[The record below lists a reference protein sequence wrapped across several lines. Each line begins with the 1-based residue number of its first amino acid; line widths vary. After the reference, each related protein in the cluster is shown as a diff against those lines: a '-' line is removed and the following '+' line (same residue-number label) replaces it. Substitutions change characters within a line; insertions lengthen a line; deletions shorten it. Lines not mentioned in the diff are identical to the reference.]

1 MKKFYSVFGFLA
13 LLLLAGTALFHL
25 ALPDKA
31 YSETEKRNL
40 AGAPV
45 LSAERIFDG
54 RAMTDIEA
62 YAADQFPLRA
72 FWMHARM
79 NLMQAEGLRENEGVV
94 LLSDGSLAECFDGW
108 DEEKMTALAGALR
121 RFAGE
126 NEFRA
131 VYLLPVT
138 TKSGLYPE
146 LFPDWLTPASQRLCA
161 ERLKEELRR
170 EVTVLDGCVYI
181 YGMVESPGIVAQ
193 PASILRVFYGFRP
206 DMNRRLELLAEKL
219 EPVLNQAGIE
229 GHFTEQIQR
238 EALQKFS
245 YVSPLGAA
253 GLYFDAV
260 SGDFLKEGE
269 PRSLFVGLIK
279 EIEALGNGMGIQFEK
294 SLVDVNLKL
303 MDSFTKDLTTS
314 MQRDVAHG
322 GPSEFDGL
330 VHRVPRLGKEYHVP
344 TPLYD
349 KISDWGIKNNI
360 R

>member
-1 MKKFYSVFGFLA
+1 MKFAVLG
-13 LLLLAGTALFHL
+13 AG
-25 ALPDKA
+25 
-31 YSETEKRNL
+31 
-40 AGAPV
+40 
-45 LSAERIFDG
+45 
-54 RAMTDIEA
+54 
-62 YAADQFPLRA
+62 
-72 FWMHARM
+72 
-79 NLMQAEGLRENEGVV
+79 GVGGIV
-94 LLSDGSLAECFDGW
+94 GGYL
-108 DEEKMTALAGALR
+108 ALAGNDVTFIARGKHLAAIKEKGLLLR
-121 RFAGE
+121 TSHRGDLAVPTAKGCAIDEYDDTPDVIFVCFKYYSLPAAIEFAKRYAGD
-126 NEFRA
+126 NTLVIPLLNVFGTGA
-131 VYLLPVT
+131 VMQKEL
-138 TKSGLYPE
+138 SG
-146 LFPDWLTPASQRLCA
+146 
-161 ERLKEELRR
+161 
-170 EVTVLDGCVYI
+170 VTVLDGCVYI

-219 EPVLNQAGIE
+219 EPVLNKAGIE

-322 GPSEFDGL
+322 RPSEFDGL
-330 VHRVPRLGKEYHVP
+330 VHRVSRLGKEYHVP

>member
-1 MKKFYSVFGFLA
+1 MKFAVLG
-13 LLLLAGTALFHL
+13 AG
-25 ALPDKA
+25 
-31 YSETEKRNL
+31 
-40 AGAPV
+40 
-45 LSAERIFDG
+45 
-54 RAMTDIEA
+54 
-62 YAADQFPLRA
+62 
-72 FWMHARM
+72 
-79 NLMQAEGLRENEGVV
+79 GVGGIV
-94 LLSDGSLAECFDGW
+94 GGYL
-108 DEEKMTALAGALR
+108 ALAGNDVTFIARGKHLAAIKEKGLLLR
-121 RFAGE
+121 TSHRGDLAVPTAKGCAIDEYDDTTDVIFVCFKYYSLPAAIEFAKRYAGD
-126 NEFRA
+126 NTLVIPLLNVFGTGA
-131 VYLLPVT
+131 VMQKELP
-138 TKSGLYPE
+138 G
-146 LFPDWLTPASQRLCA
+146 
-161 ERLKEELRR
+161 
-170 EVTVLDGCVYI
+170 VTVLDGCVYI

-206 DMNRRLELLAEKL
+206 EMNRRLELLAEKL
-219 EPVLNQAGIE
+219 EPVLNKAGIE

-330 VHRVPRLGKEYHVP
+330 VHRVPRLGKEYHVS

>member
-1 MKKFYSVFGFLA
+1 MKFAVLG
-13 LLLLAGTALFHL
+13 AG
-25 ALPDKA
+25 
-31 YSETEKRNL
+31 
-40 AGAPV
+40 
-45 LSAERIFDG
+45 
-54 RAMTDIEA
+54 
-62 YAADQFPLRA
+62 
-72 FWMHARM
+72 
-79 NLMQAEGLRENEGVV
+79 GVGGIV
-94 LLSDGSLAECFDGW
+94 GGYL
-108 DEEKMTALAGALR
+108 ALAGNDVTFIARGKHLAAIKEKGLLLR
-121 RFAGE
+121 TSHRGDLAVPTAKGCAIDEYDDTPDVIFVCFKYYSLPAAIEFAKRYAGD
-126 NEFRA
+126 NTLVIPLLNVFGTGA
-131 VYLLPVT
+131 VMQKELP
-138 TKSGLYPE
+138 G
-146 LFPDWLTPASQRLCA
+146 
-161 ERLKEELRR
+161 
-170 EVTVLDGCVYI
+170 VTVLDGCVYI

-206 DMNRRLELLAEKL
+206 EMNRRLELLAEKL
-219 EPVLNQAGIE
+219 EPVLNKAGIE

-330 VHRVPRLGKEYHVP
+330 VHRVSRLGKEYHVP

>member
-1 MKKFYSVFGFLA
+1 MKFAVLG
-13 LLLLAGTALFHL
+13 AG
-25 ALPDKA
+25 
-31 YSETEKRNL
+31 
-40 AGAPV
+40 
-45 LSAERIFDG
+45 
-54 RAMTDIEA
+54 
-62 YAADQFPLRA
+62 
-72 FWMHARM
+72 
-79 NLMQAEGLRENEGVV
+79 GVGGIV
-94 LLSDGSLAECFDGW
+94 GGYL
-108 DEEKMTALAGALR
+108 ALAGNDVTFIARGKHLAAIKEKGLLLR
-121 RFAGE
+121 TSHRGDLAVPTAKGCAIDEYDDTPDVIFVCFKYYSLPAAIEFAKRYAGD
-126 NEFRA
+126 NTLVIPLLNVFGTGA
-131 VYLLPVT
+131 VMQKELP
-138 TKSGLYPE
+138 G
-146 LFPDWLTPASQRLCA
+146 
-161 ERLKEELRR
+161 
-170 EVTVLDGCVYI
+170 VTVLDGCVYI

-219 EPVLNQAGIE
+219 EPVLNKAGIE

-294 SLVDVNLKL
+294 SLVDINLKL

-349 KISDWGIKNNI
+349 KISNWGIKNNI
-360 R
+360 C

>member
-1 MKKFYSVFGFLA
+1 MKFAVLG
-13 LLLLAGTALFHL
+13 AG
-25 ALPDKA
+25 
-31 YSETEKRNL
+31 
-40 AGAPV
+40 
-45 LSAERIFDG
+45 
-54 RAMTDIEA
+54 
-62 YAADQFPLRA
+62 
-72 FWMHARM
+72 
-79 NLMQAEGLRENEGVV
+79 GVGGIV
-94 LLSDGSLAECFDGW
+94 GGYL
-108 DEEKMTALAGALR
+108 ALAGNDVTFIARGKHLAAIKEKGLLLR
-121 RFAGE
+121 TSHRGDLAVPTAKGCAIDEYDDTPDVIFVCFKYYSLPAAIEFAKRYAGD
-126 NEFRA
+126 NTLVIPLLNVFGTGA
-131 VYLLPVT
+131 VMQKELP
-138 TKSGLYPE
+138 G
-146 LFPDWLTPASQRLCA
+146 
-161 ERLKEELRR
+161 
-170 EVTVLDGCVYI
+170 VTVLDGCVYI

-206 DMNRRLELLAEKL
+206 EMNRRLELLAEKL
-219 EPVLNQAGIE
+219 EPVLNKAGIE

-279 EIEALGNGMGIQFEK
+279 EIEELGNGMGIQFEK

>member
-1 MKKFYSVFGFLA
+1 MKFAVLG
-13 LLLLAGTALFHL
+13 AG
-25 ALPDKA
+25 
-31 YSETEKRNL
+31 
-40 AGAPV
+40 
-45 LSAERIFDG
+45 
-54 RAMTDIEA
+54 
-62 YAADQFPLRA
+62 
-72 FWMHARM
+72 
-79 NLMQAEGLRENEGVV
+79 GVGGIV
-94 LLSDGSLAECFDGW
+94 GGYL
-108 DEEKMTALAGALR
+108 ALAGNDVTFIARGKHLAAIKEKGLLLR
-121 RFAGE
+121 TSHRGDLAVPTAKGCAIDEYDDTPDVIFVCFKYYSLPTAIEFAKRYAGDHTLVIPLL
-126 NEFRA
+126 NVFGTGA
-131 VYLLPVT
+131 VMQKELP
-138 TKSGLYPE
+138 G
-146 LFPDWLTPASQRLCA
+146 
-161 ERLKEELRR
+161 
-170 EVTVLDGCVYI
+170 VTVLDGCVYI

-219 EPVLNQAGIE
+219 EPVLNKAGIE

-303 MDSFTKDLTTS
+303 MDSFTKGLTTS

-349 KISDWGIKNNI
+349 KISNWGRKKHIS
-360 R
+360 

>member
-1 MKKFYSVFGFLA
+1 MKFA
-13 LLLLAGTALFHL
+13 LLGAG
-25 ALPDKA
+25 
-31 YSETEKRNL
+31 
-40 AGAPV
+40 
-45 LSAERIFDG
+45 
-54 RAMTDIEA
+54 
-62 YAADQFPLRA
+62 
-72 FWMHARM
+72 
-79 NLMQAEGLRENEGVV
+79 GVGGIV
-94 LLSDGSLAECFDGW
+94 GGYL
-108 DEEKMTALAGALR
+108 ALAGNDVTFIARGKHLAAIKEKGLLLR
-121 RFAGE
+121 TSHRGDLAVPTAKGCAIDEYDDTPDVIFVCFKYYSLPAAIEFAKRYAGD
-126 NEFRA
+126 NTLVIPLLNVFGTGA
-131 VYLLPVT
+131 VMQKELP
-138 TKSGLYPE
+138 G
-146 LFPDWLTPASQRLCA
+146 
-161 ERLKEELRR
+161 
-170 EVTVLDGCVYI
+170 VTVLDGCVYI

-219 EPVLNQAGIE
+219 EPVLNKAGIE

>member
-1 MKKFYSVFGFLA
+1 MKFAVLG
-13 LLLLAGTALFHL
+13 AG
-25 ALPDKA
+25 
-31 YSETEKRNL
+31 
-40 AGAPV
+40 
-45 LSAERIFDG
+45 
-54 RAMTDIEA
+54 
-62 YAADQFPLRA
+62 
-72 FWMHARM
+72 
-79 NLMQAEGLRENEGVV
+79 GVGGIV
-94 LLSDGSLAECFDGW
+94 GGYL
-108 DEEKMTALAGALR
+108 ALAGNDVTFIARGKHLAAIKENGLLLR
-121 RFAGE
+121 TSHRGDLAVPTAKGCAIDEYDDTPDVIFVCFKYYSLPAAIEFSKRYAGDHTLVIPLL
-126 NEFRA
+126 NVFGTGA
-131 VYLLPVT
+131 VMQKKLP
-138 TKSGLYPE
+138 G
-146 LFPDWLTPASQRLCA
+146 
-161 ERLKEELRR
+161 
-170 EVTVLDGCVYI
+170 VTVLDGCVYI

-349 KISDWGIKNNI
+349 KISEWGIKNNI

>member
-1 MKKFYSVFGFLA
+1 MKFAVLG
-13 LLLLAGTALFHL
+13 AG
-25 ALPDKA
+25 
-31 YSETEKRNL
+31 
-40 AGAPV
+40 
-45 LSAERIFDG
+45 
-54 RAMTDIEA
+54 
-62 YAADQFPLRA
+62 
-72 FWMHARM
+72 
-79 NLMQAEGLRENEGVV
+79 GVGGIV
-94 LLSDGSLAECFDGW
+94 GGYL
-108 DEEKMTALAGALR
+108 ALAGNDVTFIARGKHLAAIKEKGLLLR
-121 RFAGE
+121 TSHRGDLAVPTAKGCAIDEYDDTPDVIFVCFKYYSLPAAIEFAKRYAGD
-126 NEFRA
+126 NTLVIPLLNVFGTGA
-131 VYLLPVT
+131 VMQKELP
-138 TKSGLYPE
+138 G
-146 LFPDWLTPASQRLCA
+146 
-161 ERLKEELRR
+161 
-170 EVTVLDGCVYI
+170 VTVLDGCVYI

-219 EPVLNQAGIE
+219 EPVLNKAGIE

-330 VHRVPRLGKEYHVP
+330 VHRVPRLGKEYHVS

>member
-1 MKKFYSVFGFLA
+1 MKFAVLG
-13 LLLLAGTALFHL
+13 AG
-25 ALPDKA
+25 
-31 YSETEKRNL
+31 
-40 AGAPV
+40 
-45 LSAERIFDG
+45 
-54 RAMTDIEA
+54 
-62 YAADQFPLRA
+62 
-72 FWMHARM
+72 
-79 NLMQAEGLRENEGVV
+79 GVGGIV
-94 LLSDGSLAECFDGW
+94 GGYL
-108 DEEKMTALAGALR
+108 ALAGNDVTFIARGKHLAAIKEKGLLLR
-121 RFAGE
+121 TSHRGDLAVPTAKGCAIDEYDDTPDVIFVCFKYYSLPAAIEFAKRYAGD
-126 NEFRA
+126 NTLVIPLLNVFGTGA
-131 VYLLPVT
+131 VMQKELP
-138 TKSGLYPE
+138 G
-146 LFPDWLTPASQRLCA
+146 
-161 ERLKEELRR
+161 
-170 EVTVLDGCVYI
+170 VTVLDGCVYI

-219 EPVLNQAGIE
+219 EPVLNKAGIE

-330 VHRVPRLGKEYHVP
+330 VHRVSRLGKEYHVP

>member
-1 MKKFYSVFGFLA
+1 MKFAVLG
-13 LLLLAGTALFHL
+13 AG
-25 ALPDKA
+25 
-31 YSETEKRNL
+31 
-40 AGAPV
+40 
-45 LSAERIFDG
+45 
-54 RAMTDIEA
+54 
-62 YAADQFPLRA
+62 
-72 FWMHARM
+72 
-79 NLMQAEGLRENEGVV
+79 GVGGIV
-94 LLSDGSLAECFDGW
+94 GGYL
-108 DEEKMTALAGALR
+108 ALAGNDVTFIARGKHLAAIKENGLLLR
-121 RFAGE
+121 TSHRGDLAVPTAKGCAIDEYDDTPDVIFVCFKYYSLPAAIEFAKRYAGD
-126 NEFRA
+126 NTLVIPLLNVFGTGA
-131 VYLLPVT
+131 VMQKELP
-138 TKSGLYPE
+138 G
-146 LFPDWLTPASQRLCA
+146 
-161 ERLKEELRR
+161 
-170 EVTVLDGCVYI
+170 VTVLDGCVYI

>member
-1 MKKFYSVFGFLA
+1 MKFAVLG
-13 LLLLAGTALFHL
+13 AG
-25 ALPDKA
+25 
-31 YSETEKRNL
+31 
-40 AGAPV
+40 
-45 LSAERIFDG
+45 
-54 RAMTDIEA
+54 
-62 YAADQFPLRA
+62 
-72 FWMHARM
+72 
-79 NLMQAEGLRENEGVV
+79 GVGGIV
-94 LLSDGSLAECFDGW
+94 GGYL
-108 DEEKMTALAGALR
+108 ALAGNDVTFIARGKHLAAIKEKGLLLR
-121 RFAGE
+121 TSHRGDLAVPTAKGCAIDEYDDTPDVIFVCFKYYSLPAAIEFAKRYAGD
-126 NEFRA
+126 NTLVIPLLNVFGTGA
-131 VYLLPVT
+131 VMQKELP
-138 TKSGLYPE
+138 G
-146 LFPDWLTPASQRLCA
+146 
-161 ERLKEELRR
+161 
-170 EVTVLDGCVYI
+170 VTVLDGCVYI

-206 DMNRRLELLAEKL
+206 EMNRRLELLAEKL
-219 EPVLNQAGIE
+219 EPVLNKAGIE